1 VGPNVKAYLLFISLL
16 VVLYIFYSASA
27 NDTSFDGQALE
38 HFQDVGA
45 WGWIVSVGNV
55 TKGPAD
61 MAGMN
66 ISVYMTSANP
76 DEYPPGFIDPDI
88 AVGDHVSVYGSLQTT
103 APGDYHVL
111 LVGSKNY
118 YLKRDPI

>member
-1 VGPNVKAYLLFISLL
+1 MKAYLLLISLL

-27 NDTSFDGQALE
+27 NDTSFDGRALE

-55 TKGPAD
+55 SKGPAD

-66 ISVYMTSANP
+66 ISVYMTAANP
-76 DEYPPGFIDPDI
+76 DEYPPGFIDPNI

-103 APGDYHVL
+103 SPGDYHVL

-118 YLKRDPI
+118 FLKRDLI

>member
-1 VGPNVKAYLLFISLL
+1 VKAYILLTSLL
-16 VVLYIFYSASA
+16 LVALYISYSAGA
-27 NDTSFDGQALE
+27 NDASFDGHALE

-55 TKGPAD
+55 TSGPAD

-88 AVGDHVSVYGSLQTT
+88 AVGDQVAVYGSLQTT
-103 APGDYHVL
+103 QPGDYHVL
-111 LVGSKNY
+111 LVGSKKY
-118 YLKRDPI
+118 YLKRDLI

>member
-1 VGPNVKAYLLFISLL
+1 MGPNVKTSLLFVSLL
-16 VVLYIFYSASA
+16 VFSYLLYSANA
-27 NDTSFDGQALE
+27 DDTRFDGYAVE

-45 WGWIVSVGNV
+45 WGWIVSVNNV
-55 TKGPAD
+55 SDGPAD

-88 AVGDHVSVYGSLQTT
+88 AVGDHVSVYGSLESTR
-103 APGDYHVL
+103 PGDYHVL
-111 LVGSKNY
+111 LVGSKKY
-118 YLKRDPI
+118 YLKRNLN